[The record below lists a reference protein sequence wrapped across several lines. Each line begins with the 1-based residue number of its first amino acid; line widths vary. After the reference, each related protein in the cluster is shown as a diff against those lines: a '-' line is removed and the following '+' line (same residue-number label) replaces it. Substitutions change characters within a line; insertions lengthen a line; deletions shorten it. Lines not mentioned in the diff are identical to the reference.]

1 MTARGFPALPAGPAR
16 RLRSTWATGWAAALA
31 DSALDPAPLR
41 RGRRLAVRGHVGPIT
56 ISTGRVAA
64 SVHDGDPEQ
73 AYRTVVR
80 VETLPDADWD
90 RLADAVAARSGHL
103 AALLAGQLPT
113 EAAETAEVRLP
124 PTGGQLLPECDCPD
138 WDHPCR
144 HAAALCHQVSWLLED
159 EPLLLLLIRGRA
171 PADLLAGLRPP
182 DGADTAARQAADRLR
197 PGSGVRDADGTP
209 AAEAYAAAL
218 RPLPGTADGPVV
230 AGRVPGPPGGPVAV
244 TLPVLP
250 PEPGVDVDA
259 LRQRVALAAA
269 RAAALL
275 DQGRPAIA
283 VPASQDP

>member
-1 MTARGFPALPAGPAR
+1 MTARGFPAFPAGPAR
-16 RLRSTWATGWAAALA
+16 RLRSGPATGWAAALA

-56 ISTGRVAA
+56 ISPGRVAA

-73 AYRTVVR
+73 AHRTVVR

-90 RLADAVAARSGHL
+90 RLAEAVAARSGHL
-103 AALLAGQLPT
+103 AALLAGQLPAD
-113 EAAETAEVRLP
+113 AAETAGVPLP

-144 HAAALCHQVSWLLED
+144 HAAALCHQVSWLLEA
-159 EPLLLLLIRGRA
+159 EPLLLLLIRGRE

-182 DGADTAARQAADRLR
+182 DRPGVLDGQPPERQAPGRSR
-197 PGSGVRDADGTP
+197 PEPDARDADGTP
-209 AAEAYAAAL
+209 AAEAYATAAG
-218 RPLPGTADGPVV
+218 PLPGT
-230 AGRVPGPPGGPVAV
+230 PGGPVPV

-250 PEPGVDVDA
+250 PDPGVDVDA

-275 DQGRPAIA
+275 EQPRPALA
-283 VPASQDP
+283 PPASQDP